1 MNREKLI
8 GEFGELIDEIGSEDD
23 RLMNEFFNI
32 LFWKD
37 YSSGYLN
44 EEDKQDIISEIKKC
58 SKEYDYG
65 EDGKGVN
72 LDTEKILP
80 FINRLRVKIGLP
92 ELTLEL
98 NHCLMELTDEVKK
111 ALVIKNLK

>member
-8 GEFGELIDEIGSEDD
+8 GEFGELIDEIESEDNS
-23 RLMNEFFNI
+23 LINEFFNI

-37 YSSGYLN
+37 YFSGYLDIN
-44 EEDKQDIISEIKKC
+44 DKQNILSEIKKC
-58 SKEYDYG
+58 SEEYDYG
-65 EDGKGVN
+65 EDGKGVK
-72 LDTEKILP
+72 LDTEEILP

-98 NHCLMELTDEVKK
+98 NHCLMELTDEVRKE
-111 ALVIKNLK
+111 LILQEL